1 MGAFFHLIIDKT
13 FYFIYYSMI
22 LLNKDEINRVIVT
35 ASENVTIPFPV
46 YFLFEVISDDTLSPK
61 YFTAADISSNSC
73 RYNEFLIEV
82 TTGTE
87 DLTTGVINLPL
98 SGYYKYN
105 IYQQD
110 IEFNVDPSLAGD
122 IVETGKLYLRGEDK
136 PDTTKYTNNDNNNYI
151 TYNNG

>member
-1 MGAFFHLIIDKT
+1 
-13 FYFIYYSMI
+13 MI

-35 ASENVTIPFPV
+35 ASENVTIPSPV
-46 YFLFEVISDDTLSPK
+46 YFLFEIISDDTLSPK
-61 YFTAADISSNSC
+61 YFTAADTSGNPC

-122 IVETGKLYLRGEDK
+122 IVETGKLYLRGDDK
-136 PDTTKYTNNDNNNYI
+136 PVKTEYTNNDNNNYI
-151 TYNNG
+151 TYSNG

>member
-1 MGAFFHLIIDKT
+1 
-13 FYFIYYSMI
+13 MI

-35 ASENVTIPFPV
+35 ASENVTIPSPV
-46 YFLFEVISDDTLSPK
+46 YFLFEIISDDTLSPK
-61 YFTAADISSNSC
+61 YFTAADVSGNTC

-122 IVETGKLYLRGEDK
+122 IVETGKLYLRGDDK
-136 PDTTKYTNNDNNNYI
+136 PVKTEYTNNDNNNYI
-151 TYNNG
+151 TYSNG